1 MDANHAVRIIC
12 AKTIRYFL
20 DSKRATIIA
29 KPSAAHATKQAE
41 DEAKRIEEQRA
52 RLGEEKLKELETELE
67 KHRAQN
73 DIPVPA
79 EIFGETEVN
88 AFSTSRMI

>member
-1 MDANHAVRIIC
+1 MDANHLIR
-12 AKTIRYFL
+12 TISTNLIRFFL
-20 DSKRATIIA
+20 DSKRATIVA
-29 KPSAAHATKQAE
+29 KPSAAHAAKQAE
-41 DEAKRIEEQRA
+41 DEAKRIEDQRA

-79 EIFGETEVN
+79 EIFGRTHEN
-88 AFSTSRMI
+88 ASWM